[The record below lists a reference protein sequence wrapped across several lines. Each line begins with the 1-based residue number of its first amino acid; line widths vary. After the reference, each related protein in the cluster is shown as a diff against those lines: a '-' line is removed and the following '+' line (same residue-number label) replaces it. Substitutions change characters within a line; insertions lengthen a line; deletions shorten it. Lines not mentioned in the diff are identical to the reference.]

1 MNINNTYFEGAYQH
15 AWKRIIPPGLSEAET
30 DLLIEAAALD
40 ADSRVL
46 DLMCGYGRH
55 ALALGRRGIT
65 VHAFDNL
72 QAYITEVDAAAK
84 AESLPVVATCADVLT
99 APLDGPYDAAI
110 CMGNSFTFFNAGDAT
125 TILKNVSAQLK
136 PGGLVVINSWM
147 IAEIAIRHFR
157 DKDWHMAG
165 EYKCVL
171 ENRFLFQPSRIE
183 TEQTIIA
190 PDGSIETVRGVDY
203 IFTIGELEQMF
214 AAAGLRLDA
223 LYSTPRKRRFA
234 IGDSTVYILARKA

>member
-30 DLLIEAAALD
+30 DLLVEAASLGGE
-40 ADSRVL
+40 SRVL

-55 ALALGRRGIT
+55 ALALGRRGIA

-72 QAYITEVDAAAK
+72 PSYITEVDAAAK
-84 AESLPVVATCADVLT
+84 AESLPVTATCADVLA

-110 CMGNSFTFFNAGDAT
+110 CMGNSFAFFNTEDAT
-125 TILKNVSAQLK
+125 TLLRNVSAGLK
-136 PGGLVVINSWM
+136 QNGLLLINSWM

-157 DKDWHMAG
+157 DKDWHNAG

-190 PDGSIETVRGVDY
+190 PDGTIETVRGIDY

-214 AAAGLRLDA
+214 AATGLYLDA